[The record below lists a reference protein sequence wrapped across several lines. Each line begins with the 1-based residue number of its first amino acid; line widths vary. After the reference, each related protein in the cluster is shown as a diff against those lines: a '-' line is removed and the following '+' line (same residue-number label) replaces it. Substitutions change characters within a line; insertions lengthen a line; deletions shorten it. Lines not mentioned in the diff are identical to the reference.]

1 MIHKNLI
8 QKLLVFLLIAG
19 GCLITVSCSSNEK
32 ITKGNEIVSKI
43 ENFRKEKNRLPNS
56 LTEIGIEET
65 ESGPVYY
72 RKESESKYILW
83 FGKELGESVTY
94 DSETKQWK

>member
-1 MIHKNLI
+1 MAKGSEAVVKIEK
-8 QKLLVFLLIAG
+8 FR
-19 GCLITVSCSSNEK
+19 NEK
-32 ITKGNEIVSKI
+32 G
-43 ENFRKEKNRLPNS
+43 RLPNS
-56 LTEIGIEET
+56 LSEAGIVET
-65 ESGPVYY
+65 ESGPIYY